1 MESVIVNFK
10 SFVFLHRPQK
20 MYAAKMNTYLKV
32 AENEKYVH
40 FVTMANGQIEL
51 IRTPKHSQLVQDL
64 VPYNK
69 YSLKH
74 AAQIYMGTTLEKTS
88 KARRALMNILKSTDM
103 TKTDFLPVMEREK
116 LNKPT
121 RQERLTEKANEVTLE
136 QICKATGR
144 DSKVVRALFRE
155 HDIKKPGNRWTW
167 PKGQRDKIEKL
178 IKSLESR

>member
-1 MESVIVNFK
+1 MESVIVKFS
-10 SFVFLHRPQK
+10 SFVFLHRPQR

-32 AENEKYVH
+32 GENDKYVH
-40 FVTMANGQIEL
+40 FVTMESGQIEL
-51 IRTPKHSQLVQDL
+51 IRTPKHSQLINEL

-88 KARRALMNILKSTDM
+88 KARRALQNILRSTDDSR
-103 TKTDFLPVMEREK
+103 TDFLPVMERDK

-121 RQERLTEKANEVTLE
+121 RQERLQEKANEVTLE
-136 QICKATGR
+136 QICKASGR

-178 IKSLESR
+178 IKSLESK